1 MSTLTPNTQLLIGL
15 DLGTSV
21 IKGVLMTTDGR
32 ILKEALR
39 ENQLLQP
46 RDGWVELDP
55 EQHYR
60 NVCGVIRELAAGAP
74 SEIAALAMAAASGNT
89 VLTDAEGRPLRAI
102 VNWMDRR
109 AEGVTLAPL
118 AGLTSESVAQV
129 SGWPCVTSFPLA
141 QLAWLKDQEPET
153 YRAAAH
159 YGMDTDWLLY
169 RLTGLWRMD
178 TSTATTSHLLDQLHG
193 VFHQPFLKRLEI
205 QGACLSPLIGSGVAV
220 GLLTAQARQDTG
232 LGPETQVV
240 SGCFDHPA
248 AARAAGVLR
257 PGQLMLSCGTSWVG
271 FVPHA
276 AREDILKA
284 KLLCDPFLSETGGPW
299 AGMFSVPCVGRTIDG
314 YVTHLIAPDEADKMR
329 VFDERAAS
337 AKPGA
342 GGLRIDLREPPPRAL
357 QASRENVARAV
368 MEGAAR
374 LLNEKLVEARAFG
387 FRFERAVMVGG
398 PSRSPVWPGIVAE
411 ITGLEVTSADRSA
424 GARGA
429 AILAGMGA
437 GVYSDEREALKI
449 WGGVH
454 GQD

>member
-1 MSTLTPNTQLLIGL
+1 MKTYNTHEPLLLGL

-21 IKGVLMTTDGR
+21 IKGVLMAADGR
-32 ILKEALR
+32 ILKEASRDTQILCP
-39 ENQLLQP
+39 Q
-46 RDGWVELDP
+46 DGWAEVEP
-55 EQHYR
+55 EGHFQ
-60 NVCGVIRELAAGAP
+60 NVCRVIRELADGAP

-89 VLTDAEGRPLRAI
+89 LLADAKGRPLRPI
-102 VNWMDRR
+102 INWMDRR

-118 AGLTSESVAQV
+118 AGLTAESVAQL

-141 QLAWLKDQEPET
+141 QLAWLKAQEPET
-153 YRAAAH
+153 YHAAAH

-169 RLTGLWRMD
+169 RLTGTWRMD
-178 TSTATTSHLLDQLHG
+178 TSTATTFHLLDQIRS
-193 VFHQPFLKRLEI
+193 VYHQPFLQRLAIPE
-205 QGACLSPLIGSGVAV
+205 ARLSPLMRSGVSI
-220 GLLTAQARQDTG
+220 GPLTAQAREETG
-232 LGPETQVV
+232 LDAGTQVV
-240 SGCFDHPA
+240 TGSFDHPA
-248 AARAAGVLR
+248 AARAAGVLQ

-276 AREDILKA
+276 ERATILKA
-284 KLLCDPFLSETGGPW
+284 KLLCDPFLSASGGPW
-299 AGMFSVPCVGRTIDG
+299 AGMFSVPCIGRTIDW
-314 YVTHLIAPDEADKMR
+314 YITHVIAPDALDKMV
-329 VFDERAAS
+329 VFNELAAR

-342 GGLRIDLREPPPRAL
+342 GGLRIDLREPAKAL

-387 FRFERAVMVGG
+387 FRFEQAVMVGG

-429 AILAGMGA
+429 ALLAGMGA
-437 GVYSDEREALKI
+437 GVYSDERAALKI

-454 GQD
+454 GQA